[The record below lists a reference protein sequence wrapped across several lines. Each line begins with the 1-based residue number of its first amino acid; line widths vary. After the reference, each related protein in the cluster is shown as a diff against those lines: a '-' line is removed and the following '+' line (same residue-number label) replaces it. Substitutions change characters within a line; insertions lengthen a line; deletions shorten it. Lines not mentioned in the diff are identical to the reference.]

1 MSDEK
6 YEELMAMPA
15 TELVDYVL
23 GLESKLRD
31 ASDLLNDCGYY
42 LVKGTWVDGDNPE
55 NVCECNNLDH
65 QTLNVD
71 CPINYMEELKW

>member
-6 YEELMAMPA
+6 YEELMDMPA

-23 GLESKLRD
+23 GLERKLRD
-31 ASDLLNDCGYY
+31 ATDLLNDFGYY

-55 NVCECNNLDH
+55 DICECNNLDH

-71 CPINYMEELKW
+71 CPVNDMEE

>member
-6 YEELMAMPA
+6 YEELMDMPA
-15 TELVDYVL
+15 TDLVDYVL

-42 LVKGTWVDGDNPE
+42 FVNGRWVDGDNPDD
-55 NVCECNNLDH
+55 L
-65 QTLNVD
+65 
-71 CPINYMEELKW
+71 EE